1 MKDKRPYISP
11 ELEEVRLILN
21 DVILYSPPIETS
33 VPTEYY
39 DIENPTE
46 IDLDDLG

>member
-1 MKDKRPYISP
+1 MMNKKEYISP
-11 ELEEVRLILN
+11 TIEVKRFILD
-21 DVILYSPPIETS
+21 DVILASVPIEIY
-33 VPTEYY
+33 VPTEYH